1 MLFFKNIYN
10 YLNDRFNIVITFDG
24 EIRVYWFFVVLA
36 FLLASIKTQKP
47 KKYQK
52 VSVIIPAYNEEET
65 VAKVVGVVKKVSV
78 VDEII
83 VVNDGS
89 SDNTEVEA
97 TKAGAIVI
105 NHETNKGKGQALYTG
120 YQQAECDIIA
130 FIDADIYN
138 LTSKKVEAMI
148 RPILE
153 GKTDITKTKFS
164 RASGRVTELTAKPLL
179 NFFFPEISFEQ
190 PLSGQFAA
198 KKEVLKRINFESD
211 YGVDVG
217 IVIDADVLGISIMEV
232 DIGAIEHDMSP
243 LSDLNI
249 MANEVVR
256 TIIGRANKY
265 GRVTMIDDIGYYI
278 RMSIV
283 GLSLIILG
291 LFTLFFVKFVP
302 LVVGVIITIIG
313 VILAIYYII
322 KVIVKSINMF
332 RKTPRGNLLK
342 SFIKIHFPMIIS
354 IIVLLLMISTFIGA
368 AHFEHGVLSIEPNS
382 RNLIIYADN
391 SPRDNT
397 ISVRGPYTIDTAIEN
412 ESDQVRMP
420 SEAMMTLGVKVN
432 DTITIDEVEY
442 LINETRPGE
451 SDTFRLPIQ
460 AQTFLDVDPGDVIQ
474 NSRLKEIFESTVITH
489 GFEADNTTIKE
500 KFSITSRDKNA
511 SVYEVIIDNSS
522 AFSSSG
528 IFKNNSTY
536 YIMSNG
542 ELITSF
548 NYKGGL
554 NETFTHNGHTVEIL
568 FNDTNSTSI
577 KVFAREN
584 QGNFLDFNFK

>member
-1 MLFFKNIYN
+1 M
-10 YLNDRFNIVITFDG
+10 
-24 EIRVYWFFVVLA
+24 YWFLVIVV
-36 FLLASIKTQKP
+36 FLLAGIKSQKP

-65 VAKVVGVVKKVSV
+65 VAKVIGVVKEVSF

-89 SDNTEVEA
+89 TDNTESEA
-97 TKAGAIVI
+97 LNAGAVVI
-105 NHETNKGKGQALYTG
+105 NHAVNKGKGEALYTG
-120 YQQAECDIIA
+120 YKEAECDIIA

-138 LTSKKVEAMI
+138 LTSGKVEAMI

-198 KKEVLKRINFESD
+198 RKEVLKKINFEKD

-217 IVIDADVLGISIMEV
+217 IVIDADVLGISITEV

-265 GRVTMIDDIGYYI
+265 GRVVMIDDIGYFI

-283 GLSLIILG
+283 GLSLVILG
-291 LFTLFFVKFVP
+291 LFTIFFVKFVP
-302 LVVGVIITIIG
+302 LAVGVIISVVGII
-313 VILAIYYII
+313 IAIYYII
-322 KVIVKSINMF
+322 KVIVKSIHMF
-332 RKTPRGNLLK
+332 RKTPRGNLVK

-391 SPRDNT
+391 SPSDNS
-397 ISVRGPYTIDTAIEN
+397 ISVRGPYTIDAAIEN
-412 ESDQVRMP
+412 ESNIIRMP
-420 SEAMMTLGVKVN
+420 SDAMMTLGIGLN
-432 DTITIDEVEY
+432 DTIKIDDRNY
-442 LINETRPGE
+442 IINETRPGE
-451 SDTFRLPIQ
+451 PDILRLPIN
-460 AQTFLDVDPGDVIQ
+460 AKNELNVETGDIIQ
-474 NSRLKEIFESTVITH
+474 NSRLNEIFSGSTISH
-489 GFEADNTTIKE
+489 AHYLDNNTTIYE
-500 KFSITSRDKNA
+500 KFTVSDRYYNSTSFEVFINNE
-511 SVYEVIIDNSS
+511 SVMYST
-522 AFSSSG
+522 G
-528 IFKNNSTY
+528 MFKENSTY
-536 YIMSNG
+536 DIAIGG
-542 ELITSF
+542 EYITSVMVPENKSLTYQNNSIDIEF
-548 NYKGGL
+548 M
-554 NETFTHNGHTVEIL
+554 
-568 FNDTNSTSI
+568 DTNSTSI
-577 KVFAREN
+577 KQYN
-584 QGNFLDFNFK
+584 SNGNFLNFYFNN

>member
-1 MLFFKNIYN
+1 M
-10 YLNDRFNIVITFDG
+10 
-24 EIRVYWFFVVLA
+24 YWFFVILA
-36 FLLASIKTQKP
+36 FLLAGIKTQKP

-65 VAKVVGVVKKVSV
+65 VAKVVEVVKKVSF

-89 SDNTEVEA
+89 RDNTEAEA
-97 TKAGAIVI
+97 TKAGARVI
-105 NHETNKGKGQALYTG
+105 THEVNKGKGEALNTG
-120 YQQAECDIIA
+120 YREAECDIIA

-138 LTSKKVEAMI
+138 LTSAKVEAMI

-198 KKEVLKRINFESD
+198 KKEVLKKINFESD

-243 LSDLNI
+243 LSDLNL

-265 GRVTMIDDIGYYI
+265 GRVVMIDDIGYYI

-283 GLSLIILG
+283 GLSLVILG
-291 LFTLFFVKFVP
+291 LFTIFFVKFVP
-302 LVVGVIITIIG
+302 LAVGVIISIIG
-313 VILAIYYII
+313 IVLSIYYIV
-322 KVIVKSINMF
+322 KVITKSIGMF
-332 RKTPRGNLLK
+332 RKTPGRNLVK

-397 ISVRGPYTIDTAIEN
+397 ISVRGPYTVDTAIEN
-412 ESDQVRMP
+412 ESNEIRMP
-420 SEAMMTLGVKVN
+420 ADAMMTLGIKVN
-432 DTITIDEVEY
+432 DTIQFDEDAVY
-442 LINETRPGE
+442 VINDTREGE
-451 SDTFRLPIQ
+451 SDILRLPIEVKKI
-460 AQTFLDVDPGDVIQ
+460 LDVDNGEVIQ
-474 NSRLKEIFESTVITH
+474 NSRLKDVFEGALMVHSQ
-489 GFEADNTTIKE
+489 ENDNTTIVE
-500 KFSITSRDKNA
+500 KFLITSRDKH
-511 SVYEVIIDNSS
+511 SSTFEVLLDNNSLIN
-522 AFSSSG
+522 SSG
-528 IFKNNSTY
+528 IFKNNVSY
-536 YIMSNG
+536 GVSVNG
-542 ELITSF
+542 DTIGSF
-548 NYKGGL
+548 NYKTNL
-554 NETFTHNGHTVEIL
+554 TKTFNYDGHKVKIAFT
-568 FNDTNSTSI
+568 DTNSTSI
-577 KVFAREN
+577 KLFTREN
-584 QGNFLDFNFK
+584 QDNFLNIQF

>member
-1 MLFFKNIYN
+1 M
-10 YLNDRFNIVITFDG
+10 
-24 EIRVYWFFVVLA
+24 YWFLVIIA
-36 FLLASIKTQKP
+36 FLLASVKTEKP

-65 VAKVVGVVKKVSV
+65 VAKVIDVVKKVTF

-89 SDNTEVEA
+89 SDNTESEA
-97 TKAGAIVI
+97 LKAGARVI
-105 NHETNKGKGQALYTG
+105 THEVNKGKGEALHTG
-120 YQQAECDIIA
+120 YREAECDIIA

-138 LTSKKVEAMI
+138 LTSRKVESII

-198 KKEVLKRINFESD
+198 RKEVLKRIDFEKD

-243 LSDLNI
+243 LSDLNL

-265 GRVTMIDDIGYYI
+265 GRVVMIDDIGYYI

-283 GLSLIILG
+283 GLSLVILG
-291 LFTLFFVKFVP
+291 LFTIFFVKFVP
-302 LVVGVIITIIG
+302 LSVGVIVSVIG
-313 VILAIYYII
+313 IAIAIFYIV
-322 KVIVKSINMF
+322 KVIVKSLTMF
-332 RKTPRGNLLK
+332 RKTPRGNLVR

-368 AHFEHGVLSIEPNS
+368 AHFDHGVLSIEPNS
-382 RNLIIYADN
+382 RNLIIYADD
-391 SPRDNT
+391 SPRDNS

-412 ESDQVRMP
+412 ESDIIRMP
-420 SEAMMTLGVKVN
+420 SDAMMTLGIKVN
-432 DTITIDEVEY
+432 DTIVIDGETYTV
-442 LINETRPGE
+442 NETRPGE
-451 SDTFRLPIQ
+451 PDILRLPIH
-460 AQTFLDVDPGDVIQ
+460 AKKDLGVETEDVIQ
-474 NSRLKEIFESTVITH
+474 NSRLKEIFSGSLITH
-489 GFEADNTTIKE
+489 NYDNDNVSVNEQYIV
-500 KFSITSRDKNA
+500 SDRDKSAKSFEIFVNNESVIGSA
-511 SVYEVIIDNSS
+511 GILKTKSVYNIAID
-522 AFSSSG
+522 
-528 IFKNNSTY
+528 
-536 YIMSNG
+536 G
-542 ELITSF
+542 EYVTSIKSLENTSF
-548 NYKGGL
+548 EYGN
-554 NETFTHNGHTVEIL
+554 NTVDIV
-568 FNDTNSTSI
+568 FSNTNSTSI
-577 KVFAREN
+577 KQYVTESD
-584 QGNFLDFNFK
+584 GYFLDFNLKYLQED